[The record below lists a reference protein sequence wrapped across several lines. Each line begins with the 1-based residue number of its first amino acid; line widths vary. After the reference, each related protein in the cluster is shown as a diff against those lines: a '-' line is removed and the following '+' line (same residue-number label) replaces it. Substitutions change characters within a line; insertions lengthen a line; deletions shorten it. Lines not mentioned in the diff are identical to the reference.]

1 MERVVVKLLKVIF
14 TQLPDE
20 SVLSISDYI
29 HQAFGN

>member
-20 SVLSISDYI
+20 SVLSISD
-29 HQAFGN
+29 HNNRR